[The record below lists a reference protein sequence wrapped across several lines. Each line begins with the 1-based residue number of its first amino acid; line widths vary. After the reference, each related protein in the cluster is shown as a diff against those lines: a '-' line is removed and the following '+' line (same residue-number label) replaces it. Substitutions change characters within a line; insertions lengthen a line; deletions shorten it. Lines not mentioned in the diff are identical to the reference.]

1 MIRNKL
7 KGLYPLIPLIN
18 SGNDTD
24 EQIIEKTVN
33 IIKKIEVESFKA
45 DLLAVMTILAG
56 DRFTSEL
63 VRKYVRREMLMNSPI
78 YNDWV
83 EEERREAAEQATKQA
98 NERATKDN
106 IIYLVESKF
115 EIMPGDIRRKIE
127 NIGNT
132 SILKGLL
139 KKLLTVSSIE
149 EFSEFLN
156 EIKSK
161 A

>member
-1 MIRNKL
+1 M
-7 KGLYPLIPLIN
+7 IPLIN